1 MKSGSTR
8 IINGRMFFLSMENV
22 FYLGSKLKRQE
33 SREHFGTNKVH
44 CMSIVQSSVLWSD
57 ETPKN

>member
-1 MKSGSTR
+1 MFAVFSVSFRFVKWSQAVLEF
-8 IINGRMFFLSMENV
+8 INGRMFFLSMENV

-44 CMSIVQSSVLWSD
+44 C
-57 ETPKN
+57 